1 MTALNDALPLDG
13 FLPVSVES
21 AKALAESMDDSGVG
35 ILHDVV
41 PEAILTQMRSF
52 VAQQIEQHSGQY
64 FGLEGEAWIADTCLN
79 PLFEDAGFRAL
90 LRSLYERKMRASP
103 PSDRIFPVLRGLTGT
118 HGLRHA
124 LNFHYDS
131 YVVTV
136 LLPILIPNGL
146 DEPRG
151 HLIMFPNLREARR
164 FAIVN
169 IVEKLLLERLLKR
182 MWRSPRV
189 RQWFSAK
196 IVPLTPGNLYFF
208 WGMRSLHAN
217 QACLPSSVRC
227 TALLHFGDPHEG
239 NVFKGI
245 SQRLHVMRLRRMER
259 D

>member
-1 MTALNDALPLDG
+1 MTALNDGPLDG
-13 FLPVSVES
+13 FLPVSAES
-21 AKALAESMDDSGVG
+21 AQALAESMDDSGVG
-35 ILHDVV
+35 ILYDIV
-41 PEAILTQMRSF
+41 PEATLTQMRKF
-52 VAQQIEQHSGQY
+52 VAQQIEQHDGQY
-64 FGLEGEAWIADTCLN
+64 FGLEGKEWIGGTCLN
-79 PLFEDAGFRAL
+79 PLYEDPGFHAL
-90 LRSLYERKMRASP
+90 LRALYERKMGASP
-103 PSDRIFPVLRGLTGT
+103 PSDRIFSVLRGLTGT

-136 LLPILIPNGL
+136 LLPILIPDRP

-151 HLIMFPNLREARR
+151 HLVMFPNFREARR

-169 IVEKLLLERLLKR
+169 ILEKLMVERVLKR
-182 MWRSPRV
+182 MWRWPSVQRL
-189 RQWFSAK
+189 FSAK

-245 SQRLHVMRLRRMER
+245 SHQLHLLRLRRMAR

>member
-1 MTALNDALPLDG
+1 MNALNDGLPLSG
-13 FLPVSVES
+13 FLPVGAES
-21 AKALAESMDDSGVG
+21 AKALAESMDDTGVG
-35 ILHDVV
+35 ILRDIV
-41 PEAILTQMRSF
+41 PDAILTQMRSF
-52 VAQQIEQHSGQY
+52 VAQQIEEHDGQY
-64 FGLEGEAWIADTCLN
+64 FGLEGEAWIAETCLN
-79 PLFEDAGFRAL
+79 PLFEDPGFHAL
-90 LRSLYERKMRASP
+90 LRSLYERKMRKAP

-136 LLPILIPNGL
+136 LLPILIPNRP
-146 DEPRG
+146 DEPPG
-151 HLIMFPNLREARR
+151 HLVMFPNLREARR

-169 IVEKLLLERLLKR
+169 IVEKLLVERLLKR
-182 MWRSPRV
+182 MWRLPRV
-189 RQWFSAK
+189 QRLLSAK

-208 WGMRSLHAN
+208 WGMRSFHAN

-245 SQRLHVMRLRRMER
+245 SHHLHLRRLQRMAR
-259 D
+259 N